1 MDGFDKYRQLL
12 FFLTWFFLLSL
23 FALIVLRGETGT
35 VTFKVALTVFFLTL
49 VGIVRTAIKLRR
61 KIREEMA
68 GLPPHEEV

>member
-12 FFLTWFFLLSL
+12 FFLTWFFVLSL
-23 FALIVLRGETGT
+23 FALVVLREETGT
-35 VTFKVALTVFFLTL
+35 VTFKAALATFFLTL
-49 VGIVRTAIKLRR
+49 VGIVGTAIKIRR